1 MESVDAGA
9 TPVDAGATLVEA
21 GVSQPKS
28 AYTQQAGSTPV
39 KPSLP
44 PTGKKTNW

>member
-1 MESVDAGA
+1 MESSNAGA
-9 TPVDAGATLVEA
+9 TPVKAGATQAEA
-21 GVSQPKS
+21 PISQPES
-28 AYTQQAGSTPV
+28 TCTQQAGFTPV